1 MRLLDIMGNLIIVIY
16 WNRVSNGIKY
26 LRIDQVKFV
35 EDSSEK
41 MLSSTNFTWSIL
53 EYFVSSSRA
62 FFRRG

>member
-35 EDSSEK
+35 EDSPEK